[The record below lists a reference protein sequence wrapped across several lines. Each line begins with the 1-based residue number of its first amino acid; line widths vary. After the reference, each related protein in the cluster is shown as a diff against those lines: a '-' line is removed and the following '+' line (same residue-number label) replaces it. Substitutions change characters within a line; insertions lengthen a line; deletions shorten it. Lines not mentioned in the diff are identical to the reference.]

1 MKLAAVT
8 NEVAPLTAP
17 GTLDTILR
25 TAVEAGI
32 TIFEARTV
40 EGKRFPL
47 LSGQAWDVLKN
58 AQKTY
63 GITYSAA
70 SPGLFIG
77 AQIGSDL
84 IDIHKNQLWSMSMDM
99 AAKLDSP
106 VLITFAPQRSVG
118 GGAAEFD
125 QVADLL
131 GEVTERAAK
140 RGFTVQLENLP
151 GTWADTSDACL
162 ALLKAIDHA
171 AFGYVWD
178 TGNLYEAE
186 QTTFEEGFEKLKP
199 YIRNVHLKDGQFI
212 DGKMVW
218 QHYGTGLT
226 NVAGQIKALKAMDYD
241 GTLALETARI
251 PHIAGDFEASFAYL
265 KSIL

>member
-1 MKLAAVT
+1 MKIAAVT

-17 GTLDTILR
+17 DTLQTILK

-47 LSGQAWDVLKN
+47 LSGHAWEVLKG
-58 AQKTY
+58 ARQAY
-63 GITYSAA
+63 GISYSAA

-77 AQIGSDL
+77 ARVGSDL
-84 IDIHKNQLWSMSMDM
+84 IEIHKNQLWSMSLEM
-99 AAKLDSP
+99 AEKLGTTT
-106 VLITFAPQRSVG
+106 LITFAPQRGSND
-118 GGAAEFD
+118 AAEFA
-125 QVADLL
+125 QVVDLL
-131 GEVTERAAK
+131 RDVTESAAS
-140 RGFTVQLENLP
+140 RGFDVQLENLP

-162 ALLKAIDHA
+162 ALLQSVDRPS
-171 AFGYVWD
+171 FGYVWD

-186 QTTFEEGFEKLKP
+186 QTTFEAGFEKLKP
-199 YIRNVHLKDGQFI
+199 FIRNVHLKDGQII

-218 QHYGTGLT
+218 QHYGTGVT
-226 NVAGQIKALKAMDYD
+226 DIAGQISALKAMGYD
-241 GTLALETARI
+241 GTLALEAARI
-251 PHIAGDFEASFAYL
+251 PHREGDFEASLAYL

>member
-17 GTLDTILR
+17 DTLNTILK
-25 TAVEAGI
+25 TAVNAGI
-32 TIFEARTV
+32 TIFEARTI

-47 LSGQAWDVLKN
+47 MSGHAWDVLKD

-70 SPGLFIG
+70 SPGAFIG
-77 AQIGSDL
+77 VQIGSDL
-84 IDIHKNQLWSMSMDM
+84 IEIHKNQLWSMSMDM
-99 AAKLDSP
+99 AEKLASP
-106 VLITFAPQRSVG
+106 TLITFAPLRSVNG
-118 GGAAEFD
+118 RAAEFD
-125 QVADLL
+125 QVVDLM
-131 GEVTERAAK
+131 GEITQSAAK

-162 ALLKAIDHA
+162 ALLKAVDHA
-171 AFGYVWD
+171 DFGYVWD

-186 QTTFEEGFEKLKP
+186 QTTFEDGFEKLKP
-199 YIRNVHLKDGQFI
+199 FIRNVHLKDGQFI
-212 DGKMVW
+212 NRKMVW

-226 NVAGQIKALKAMDYD
+226 NVAGQIEALKAMRYT
-241 GTLALETARI
+241 GTLVLETARI
-251 PHIAGDFEASFAYL
+251 PHIEGDFESSLAYL
-265 KSIL
+265 QSIL